1 METTELLEIIARGE
15 DSKHQFKANITNT
28 AGLAAEM
35 VAFSNSGGGQIFV
48 GVNDDGRTAG
58 LNSADIARLN
68 QLVSNAAS
76 QSMHPPINPRTE
88 NISLLAGE
96 LVMIINIA
104 DGISKPYL
112 DNSGAIWVKSGAD
125 KRKVTSREEMQRI
138 FQGAGIIH
146 ADETPVEGMSIAD
159 VDLDYFKMFFNKAY
173 GEDLEEQEISIT
185 NLLHNMNLMKNG
197 VLNLSGAL
205 LFAKSPQ
212 FRLPAFVVKAVSYPG
227 TDIHISEYRD
237 SQDMV
242 GKLEVIFNETMGFLM
257 RNIRHVQSDQGVNL
271 PGVLEI
277 PKIVLEELLVN
288 ALIHRDYF
296 ISAPIRIF
304 IFDNRIEILNPGNL
318 PNNLTLENIKAGN
331 SNMRNPI
338 LASFA
343 TKILPYRGL
352 GSGVRR
358 ALKEYP
364 DIEFNDDHEGNQF
377 IVTIHRMLEWVI

>member
-1 METTELLEIIARGE
+1 MEAAELLEIIARGE
-15 DSKHQFKANITNT
+15 DSKHQFKANITNA

-35 VAFSNSGGGQIFV
+35 AAFSNSGGGQIFV
-48 GVNDDGRTAG
+48 GVNDAGQIAG
-58 LNSADIARLN
+58 LNPADIARLN

-76 QSMHPPINPRTE
+76 QLMHPPINPRTE
-88 NISLLAGE
+88 NIALLTGE
-96 LVMIINIA
+96 LVMVINVA

-112 DNSGAIWVKSGAD
+112 DNLGAIWVKSGAD
-125 KRKVTSREEMQRI
+125 KRRVTSREEIQRI
-138 FQGAGIIH
+138 FQKAGIIH
-146 ADETPVEGMSIAD
+146 ADETPIDGMSIAD
-159 VDLDYFKMFFNKAY
+159 MDLDYFKGFFEKAY
-173 GEDLEEQEISIT
+173 GEDWEEQGASLT
-185 NLLHNMNLMKNG
+185 ALLHNMNLMKNG

-227 TDIHISEYRD
+227 TDIHVSEYRD

-242 GKLEVIFNETMGFLM
+242 GKLEVIFNQTMSFLL
-257 RNIRHVQSDQGVNL
+257 RNIRHVQLGQSINSL
-271 PGVLEI
+271 GVLEI
-277 PKIVLEELLVN
+277 PKIALEELVVN

-304 IFDNRIEILNPGNL
+304 IFDDRIEIINPGNL

-331 SNMRNPI
+331 SNIRNPI

-343 TKILPYRGL
+343 TRILPYRGL
-352 GSGVRR
+352 GSGIRR

-364 DIEFNDDHEGNQF
+364 DIEFNDDREGNQF
-377 IVTIHRMLEWVI
+377 MVTIHRSLE